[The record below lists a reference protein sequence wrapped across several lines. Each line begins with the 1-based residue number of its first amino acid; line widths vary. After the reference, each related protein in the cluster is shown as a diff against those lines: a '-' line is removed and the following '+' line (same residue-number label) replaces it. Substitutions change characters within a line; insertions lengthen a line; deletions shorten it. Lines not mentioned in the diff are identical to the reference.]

1 MWKANSSLSKTT
13 GLICRKYCRFKH
25 NPSQR
30 DIQAAT
36 VFVANTQNSIQG
48 RMFTSVQ
55 CRILLSL
62 RHSPCH
68 CGIRA
73 LPQGPN
79 EVFTHLLKN
88 SSCGNRQVTVFNS
101 SASACVKWDTWNW
114 ESPRSN
120 PTLPGRLLS
129 TFNDNWDSISTQG
142 KRWTVFTLMTQ
153 PVGSSVMPQ
162 GPGHGKLPDCEP
174 AGISLREGF
183 SIGKCCF
190 TET

>member
-79 EVFTHLLKN
+79 EVFTHLLKKTAAAGTDKWQCLTRQHLLVWN
-88 SSCGNRQVTVFNS
+88 EIPGTGNHPDQTQPF
-101 SASACVKWDTWNW
+101 
-114 ESPRSN
+114 
-120 PTLPGRLLS
+120 PGVCYRLLM
-129 TFNDNWDSISTQG
+129 TTGTQFPLKANDELFLLWWHNQ
-142 KRWTVFTLMTQ
+142 
-153 PVGSSVMPQ
+153 
-162 GPGHGKLPDCEP
+162 
-174 AGISLREGF
+174 
-183 SIGKCCF
+183 
-190 TET
+190 